1 MTMTGFVTLTA
12 TAAPLMRSNID
23 TDIIIRIDRMV
34 GNSIRGTLG
43 QWCFGAWRYL
53 PDGSEDPAFIFN
65 REPYRHAGILI
76 AGPNFGC
83 GSSREP
89 AVWAL
94 QEMGIRAI
102 VGSGFGDIFYNNC
115 FQNGVLPIVL
125 DEPVVEAI
133 ARSVVETRGSGKVTV
148 DLKNN
153 VVIDPAGG
161 RHPFSIENRRRIALM
176 EGLDEIGMTLR
187 HESRIAGFQ
196 QRDRALRPWIYI
208 PGVSV

>member
-1 MTMTGFVTLTA
+1 MTGFTTMTA

-43 QWCFGAWRYL
+43 EWCFAAWRYR

-65 REPYRHAGILI
+65 REPYRHAEILI

-102 VGSGFGDIFYNNC
+102 IGSGFGDIFFNNC

-125 DEPVVEAI
+125 DEPVVDAI
-133 ARSVVETRGSGKVTV
+133 ARAVEESQGSGKVTV
-148 DLKNN
+148 DLAAA
-153 VVIDPAGG
+153 VVIDPAGV
-161 RHPFSIENRRRIALM
+161 RHPFRVENRRRTALI

-187 HESRIAGFQ
+187 QEARITEFQ
-196 QRDRALRPWIYI
+196 RRDRAERSWIYA
-208 PGVSV
+208 PGESV